1 MLFTL
6 CLLSESEVGEIIIII
21 TLHIVC
27 ISPPNFAL
35 VRMRK
40 RGIR

>member
-1 MLFTL
+1 ME
-6 CLLSESEVGEIIIII
+6 ESHQSPLRGRGHTTGETGKCMHEVG
-21 TLHIVC
+21 C
-27 ISPPNFAL
+27 NYAL